1 MVRNLE
7 KPEVIQPKD
16 ITVIVLTSTL
26 HPSPS
31 TTTTTLS
38 TTQNEEHL
46 YEMPIQRGD
55 DAIDTPDIK
64 FNPTTDAYVP
74 QTAPSI
80 RAATISRL
88 VERLAYDRYSDINYL
103 KSFMMTYRSFMTP
116 YQLLEKLT
124 LRYFAFL

>member
-7 KPEVIQPKD
+7 KPEVIRPED
-16 ITVIVLTSTL
+16 VTIIALTSAL
-26 HPSPS
+26 HLLS

-46 YEMPIQRGD
+46 YKMPLQRSD
-55 DAIDTPDIK
+55 DAIDTADIK